1 MRHLV
6 ISAFALSLSAT
17 MAFASG
23 GGGTT
28 GGGASTGGASSGN
41 SSSMSNKSSGSTS
54 NNSPLKLNCKTG
66 EVVKTVQKDGKD
78 VKECVK
84 VTGSLVPD
92 NDLYH
97 QGWVLA
103 KAGKYDWAI
112 EVLSEVKDQTNP
124 DVLTMLG
131 YSNRKSGRVE
141 VGFGFYQKA
150 LAINPDH
157 VRAHEYLG
165 EGLVALG
172 KIEQAKLELGEV
184 KRICGNT
191 TCEEYKDLSKVIKTG
206 KDEEL

>member
-1 MRHLV
+1 MKTFV
-6 ISAFALSLSAT
+6 ISALALSLSASL
-17 MAFASG
+17 AFAAAGS
-23 GGGTT
+23 GTT
-28 GGGASTGGASSGN
+28 
-41 SSSMSNKSSGSTS
+41 SSGSTS
-54 NNSPLKLNCKTG
+54 GSSNSSAGASGNSPLKLNCKNG
-66 EVVKTVQKDGKD
+66 EVVKTVKKDGKD

-92 NDLYH
+92 DDLYH

-112 EVLSEVKDQTNP
+112 EVLSSVKDQTNP

-131 YSNRKSGRVE
+131 YSNRKAGRVD
-141 VGFGFYQKA
+141 VGFNFYNKA

-165 EGLVALG
+165 EGLVAQG
-172 KIEQAKLELGEV
+172 KIDLAKVQLGEV

-191 TCEEYKDLSKVIKTG
+191 KCEEYLDLSKAILGG
-206 KDEEL
+206 KKDAL